1 MGTWTTLTEAKGM
14 RRKNWSQSEV
24 IMISDAVRDAMWRK
38 SRSAP
43 RFPLLRSST
52 AMGSSKT
59 DQTAL
64 ERVSLIEIKCRTE
77 RRTEEEAEKDGR
89 TGDGEQ
95 KQKPHTEMWPFRHE
109 LQKEP
114 RGTKGNIPANR
125 KPKAICYKSRLLARF
140 MQVDQVPLLRANL
153 FRNYVL
159 RQTTAFGRQSATFL
173 ERKKSFQGIG
183 LPSKR

>member
-1 MGTWTTLTEAKGM
+1 MDNTDRSKRNATKKLVTV
-14 RRKNWSQSEV
+14 WSHNDQ
-24 IMISDAVRDAMWRK
+24 W
-38 SRSAP
+38 RSAWCNVAQVKVSP
-43 RFPLLRSST
+43 

-64 ERVSLIEIKCRTE
+64 ERVSLIEIKW
-77 RRTEEEAEKDGR
+77 RTEEEAEKDGR

-114 RGTKGNIPANR
+114 SIPANR

-140 MQVDQVPLLRANL
+140 MQVDQVSLLRANL

-173 ERKKSFQGIG
+173 ERTKVFPRHWPALKKVRS
-183 LPSKR
+183 